1 MAKLTKTLNQT
12 TITSL
17 EIELT
22 SDQLVLYKSNPTSFW
37 STYESEINSGWVLNS
52 YNVTDIPEKVILVE
66 D

>member
-1 MAKLTKTLNQT
+1 MAKLTKTLNQN

-22 SDQLVLYKSNPTSFW
+22 SDQLALYKSNPTSFW
-37 STYESEINSGWVLNS
+37 STYELEINSGWVLNS
-52 YNVTDIPEKVILVE
+52 YNVTDIPEVVILVE